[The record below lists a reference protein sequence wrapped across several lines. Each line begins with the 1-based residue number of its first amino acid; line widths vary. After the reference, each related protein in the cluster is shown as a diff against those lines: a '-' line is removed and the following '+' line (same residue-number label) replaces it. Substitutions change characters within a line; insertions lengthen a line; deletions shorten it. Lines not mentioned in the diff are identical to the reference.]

1 MHKYAEIG
9 SSLEQG
15 KTEEKIAFTCCRK
28 HHINRLPVAYVN
40 CSRSSLSFL
49 SYLAISSKL
58 LPIHL

>member
-15 KTEEKIAFTCCRK
+15 KTEEKIAFTCYRK
-28 HHINRLPVAYVN
+28 HHINRLPVTYVN

-58 LPIHL
+58 LPVHL

>member
-1 MHKYAEIG
+1 MHKYAKIG
-9 SSLEQG
+9 DSLKQG

-28 HHINRLPVAYVN
+28 HHINKLSMAYVN